1 MYKGIRQLF
10 NVMQRCLSWGAGSS
24 SCVEGNYI
32 PFGVFSLY
40 NDSCLSD
47 VLGIYLQIVIRTPF
61 DQLSVELAGNVEV

>member
-10 NVMQRCLSWGAGSS
+10 NVMQRCLSWSVAIT

-40 NDSCLSD
+40 YDLLLSD